1 MYYILEVNNVLFN
14 IYDKTDGDKQGLI
27 HLFKLSRINQN
38 VVLKEYHNGYMKGL
52 FHIKNNQILY
62 SHSEKNKIITTIVDD
77 LPFELVYNPN
87 MKIDIQLES
96 SDINV
101 NLPVINTEIQI
112 TTDETKQETKQET
125 KEDINE
131 DTENEDIDEEELMK
145 KIDELNKLREQE
157 MKDLEKLN
165 EGFHEIENDV
175 FEKRAILTAEK
186 NKLKR
191 DKEKWDEFKN
201 IFNVDK
207 KIYKTIKEKIANKE
221 MDETEIPELFE
232 KKYPIFQ
239 VLDENNILDTA
250 EDIQE
255 YIKLLPNDDSIYI
268 PKTAELYGL
277 FNDNPGVSSISLT
290 EMKDTT
296 QFETNIETDDE
307 SE

>member
-1 MYYILEVNNVLFN
+1 MYYILEINNVLFN

-27 HLFKLSRINQN
+27 HLFKLSRMNQN

-62 SHSEKNKIITTIVDD
+62 SYSEKNKIITKNVDD

-87 MKIDIQLES
+87 MKIDIQPES

-125 KEDINE
+125 KEDTNE
-131 DTENEDIDEEELMK
+131 DEYINEEELK
-145 KIDELNKLREQE
+145 KQIDELNRLKEQE
-157 MKDLEKLN
+157 IKDLEKLN
-165 EGFHEIENDV
+165 EGFHEIENEV
-175 FEKRAILTAEK
+175 FGKNAILTAEK

-191 DKEKWDEFKN
+191 DKEKWEEFKN

-207 KIYKTIKEKIANKE
+207 KIYRTMKEKIANKE
-221 MDETEIPELFE
+221 MEETEIPELFE
-232 KKYPIFQ
+232 KKYPIFK
-239 VLDENNILDTA
+239 VLDENNILDTV
-250 EDIQE
+250 EDIHE
-255 YIKLLPNDDSIYI
+255 YIKLLPTDDSVYI
-268 PKTAELYGL
+268 PRTTELYGL

-290 EMKDTT
+290 DMKDTT